1 MHVSEVSAKHI
12 LNIYSV
18 LNRHRNHSISFPFF
32 FLFFFLFLF
41 FFPSKQ
47 PFVLEKSGSRISCE
61 TLLVFPALERSH
73 SPRPSVGREQL
84 VQTALQGPSDEAET

>member
-1 MHVSEVSAKHI
+1 MHVSEVSAEHI

-18 LNRHRNHSISFPFF
+18 LNRHRNHSFSFPIFF
-32 FLFFFLFLF
+32 F

-47 PFVLEKSGSRISCE
+47 PFVLEKRGSRISRE

>member
-18 LNRHRNHSISFPFF
+18 LNRHRNHSFSFPFF
-32 FLFFFLFLF
+32 FLFFFY
-41 FFPSKQ
+41 PSKQ
-47 PFVLEKSGSRISCE
+47 PFVLEKRGSRISRE
-61 TLLVFPALERSH
+61 TLLAFPALERSH